1 MDQKKE
7 AQKHGREDFP
17 SQAVLTSKTLTLT
30 EEQGF
35 EIEAMSGLMKHNG
48 YSISQSDIVRMCLSH
63 SLEDV
68 KMRLC
73 KAIGLDDCPSF
84 GSK

>member
-1 MDQKKE
+1 MKQEEK
-7 AQKHGREDFP
+7 QGREDFP
-17 SQAVLTSKTLTLT
+17 SQNNLTSKTLTLT
-30 EEQGF
+30 EQQGF

-73 KAIGLDDCPSF
+73 RAIGLDDCPSF
-84 GSK
+84 HSK